1 VTQEVASKGLVMV
14 YELGDAGMKR
24 ELVDNLV
31 ATLATGKAKQA
42 AEVQRKDETYSTT
55 SCVGC
60 GVWRVACGVWRVACV

>member
-1 VTQEVASKGLVMV
+1 MLWRITHAHTDNNEVTQEVASKGLVMV

-42 AEVQRKDETYSTT
+42 AEVQRKDET
-55 SCVGC
+55 
-60 GVWRVACGVWRVACV
+60 

>member
-42 AEVQRKDETYSTT
+42 AEVQRKDET
-55 SCVGC
+55 
-60 GVWRVACGVWRVACV
+60 

>member
-1 VTQEVASKGLVMV
+1 MV

-42 AEVQRKDETYSTT
+42 AEVQRKDETYRTT
-55 SCVGC
+55 H
-60 GVWRVACGVWRVACV
+60 VWRVACGVWRVACGVCVTCKYLCAGR